1 MGLSASAG
9 STSIRALC
17 LASLGL
23 LFTAAAPT
31 DATAQIAT
39 GAAAERSAILR
50 IHGSNTVGA
59 KLAPMLVAGLLEA
72 KGFHSVR
79 IAPAGRENE
88 QRITAIDSQGA
99 PVQALVAAHGTGTG
113 FSGLKDG
120 TADLAAASRPI
131 KPAEAESLAALGNL
145 RSAAAEQ
152 VIAIDGLAVIVHPGN
167 KVGSLSVEQVARLF
181 AGEITNWRELGGND
195 QPIELH
201 ARDDQSGTYDTFKE
215 LVLAGQGKVLAAT
228 ARRYE
233 SNDALSQTVS
243 SRPGAI
249 GFVGLAS
256 VGTSKALSITD
267 GGSQPMPPST
277 ALVATEDYPLSR
289 RLFLYANPTS
299 QSQWTL
305 DFLNFVHSPDGQAIV
320 EKSGYVA
327 QAISPI
333 TLPVQ
338 TSMPEAYQRLAGE
351 AQRLTVNFRFEE
363 GSAQLDNKAQRD
375 ITRLIDY
382 LNAHEKRMNSAVLV
396 GFGDAGNDA
405 ARTALLSKL
414 RAMAVRRELAKGG
427 ILVKDING
435 LGGEL
440 PVASNSAAGRVKNRR
455 VEVWLY

>member
-1 MGLSASAG
+1 MSF
-9 STSIRALC
+9 RALR
-17 LASLGL
+17 LASLSL
-23 LFTAAAPT
+23 LFITSVSY
-31 DATAQIAT
+31 
-39 GAAAERSAILR
+39 GAAAERAAVLR
-50 IHGSNTVGA
+50 IQGSNTVGA
-59 KLAPMLVAGLLEA
+59 KLAPMLIAGMFES

-88 QRITAIDSQGA
+88 QRISAIDSLGS

-113 FSGLKDG
+113 FAGLKDRS
-120 TADLAAASRPI
+120 ADLAAASRPI
-131 KPAEAESLAALGNL
+131 KQTEAENLAALGNL
-145 RSAAAEQ
+145 RSAEAEQ

-167 KVGSLSVEQVARLF
+167 SVGSLSVEQVARLF
-181 AGEITNWRELGGND
+181 AGEITNWRELGGDD
-195 QPIELH
+195 QPVELH
-201 ARDDQSGTYDTFKE
+201 ARDDHSGTYDTFKE
-215 LVLAGQGKVLAAT
+215 LVLAVQGKKLAAT
-228 ARRYE
+228 ASRYE

-243 SRPGAI
+243 SRRGAI

-256 VGTSKALSITD
+256 VGMSRALSIAD
-267 GGSQPMPPST
+267 GDSQPMPPST

-289 RLFLYANPTS
+289 RLFLYADPKS
-299 QSQWTL
+299 QSQWTR
-305 DFLNFVHSPDGQAIV
+305 DFLTFVHSADGQAIV
-320 EKSGYVA
+320 DKSGYVA

-338 TSMPEAYQRLAGE
+338 TTMPEPYQRLANE

-382 LNAHEKRMNSAVLV
+382 LNAHDKRMNAAVLV
-396 GFGDAGNDA
+396 GFGDARNDA

-427 ILVKDING
+427 ILVKEING

-440 PVASNSAAGRVKNRR
+440 PVASNTAAGRIKNRR

>member
-1 MGLSASAG
+1 MGVRASAF
-9 STSIRALC
+9 SMSFRALR
-17 LASLGL
+17 LASLSL
-23 LFTAAAPT
+23 LFITSVSY
-31 DATAQIAT
+31 
-39 GAAAERSAILR
+39 GAAAERAAVLR
-50 IHGSNTVGA
+50 IQGSNTVGA
-59 KLAPMLVAGLLEA
+59 KLAPMLIAGMFES

-88 QRITAIDSQGA
+88 QRISAIDSLGST
-99 PVQALVAAHGTGTG
+99 VQALVAAHGTGTG
-113 FSGLKDG
+113 FAGLKDRS
-120 TADLAAASRPI
+120 ADLAAASRPI
-131 KPAEAESLAALGNL
+131 KQTEAENLAALGNL
-145 RSAAAEQ
+145 RSAEAEQ

-167 KVGSLSVEQVARLF
+167 SVGSLSVEQVARLF
-181 AGEITNWRELGGND
+181 AGEITNWRELGGD
-195 QPIELH
+195 DRAVELH

-215 LVLAGQGKVLAAT
+215 LVLSGQGKVLAAT
-228 ARRYE
+228 ASRYE
-233 SNDALSQTVS
+233 SNDLLSQTVS
-243 SRPGAI
+243 NRPGAI

-256 VGTSKALSITD
+256 VGTSKPLSITD
-267 GGSQPMPPST
+267 GDSQPMPPST

-289 RLFLYANPTS
+289 RLFLYANPNG
-299 QSQWTL
+299 QSQWTR
-305 DFLNFVHSPDGQAIV
+305 DFLTFVHSADGQAIV

-338 TSMPEAYQRLAGE
+338 TTMPEPYQRLANE

-382 LNAHEKRMNSAVLV
+382 LNAHDKRMNAAVLV
-396 GFGDAGNDA
+396 GFGDARNDA

-427 ILVKDING
+427 ILVREING

-440 PVASNSAAGRVKNRR
+440 PVASNTAAGRIKNRR

>member
-1 MGLSASAG
+1 
-9 STSIRALC
+9 
-17 LASLGL
+17 
-23 LFTAAAPT
+23 
-31 DATAQIAT
+31 
-39 GAAAERSAILR
+39 
-50 IHGSNTVGA
+50 
-59 KLAPMLVAGLLEA
+59 MLVAGLLEA

-299 QSQWTL
+299 QSQVDT
-305 DFLNFVHSPDGQAIV
+305 
-320 EKSGYVA
+320 
-327 QAISPI
+327 
-333 TLPVQ
+333 
-338 TSMPEAYQRLAGE
+338 
-351 AQRLTVNFRFEE
+351 RF
-363 GSAQLDNKAQRD
+363 S
-375 ITRLIDY
+375 
-382 LNAHEKRMNSAVLV
+382 
-396 GFGDAGNDA
+396 
-405 ARTALLSKL
+405 
-414 RAMAVRRELAKGG
+414 
-427 ILVKDING
+427 
-435 LGGEL
+435 
-440 PVASNSAAGRVKNRR
+440 
-455 VEVWLY
+455 